1 MSNVHFKRSNI
12 FINKAI
18 QARFIVG
25 VFLLI
30 LLSGLCSAL
39 LVFWITGGDLEAQS
53 QTAHANIANAWDRLW
68 LSILIGNVVSMV
80 IAGAIAIYVVLY
92 ATHKIV
98 GPLYRFEK
106 ICEQVGEG
114 NLDGLISL
122 REKDQL
128 QTLGLAFTDMVNK
141 LRARKSGQQ
150 ELVDRINVQIEQLK
164 HDQNMT
170 EHQLGTLNEL
180 TRLIQQ
186 L

>member
-1 MSNVHFKRSNI
+1 MSNMPFKRRNI

-18 QARFIVG
+18 QARFIIG

-30 LLSGLCSAL
+30 LFSGLCSAL
-39 LVFWITGGDLEAQS
+39 LIFWITGGDLQAQS
-53 QTAHANIANAWDRLW
+53 QTAHANIANAWDRLG
-68 LSILIGNVVSMV
+68 LSILIGNVVSMI
-80 IAGAIAIYVVLY
+80 IAGTIAMFVVLY

-114 NLDGLISL
+114 NLDTLIAL

-128 QTLGLAFTDMVNK
+128 QALGLAFTNMVNK
-141 LRARKSGQQ
+141 LRARKSEQQ
-150 ELVDRINVQIEQLK
+150 ELIAKIQSQLEQLN
-164 HDQNMT
+164 HDQSIT
-170 EHQLGTLNEL
+170 GHQLDKLNEL
-180 TRLIQQ
+180 DRLIRQ